1 MANVKIPI
9 EEYNR
14 LIKIEDAYYI
24 LLSAIDDAMEVKVS
38 TWRNNEPYVEFD
50 DRDIENALRLI
61 ERDDFES
68 IFQRKLA
75 EVEAEKA
82 EEEEDVSE

>member
-24 LLSAIDDAMEVKVS
+24 LLSAIDDAMVVKVAN
-38 TWRNNEPYVEFD
+38 WRGNEPYVEFD
-50 DRDIENALRLI
+50 DSGIENVLRLI

-75 EVEAEKA
+75 EVEAKKA